1 MIRFIA
7 VKKIQI
13 SAEWLTNKPMADLA
27 TTVSRWRDSAAVG
40 QQRYTEGVQATQ
52 EDVVGKA
59 IAAQSALLAN
69 FTQAVSS
76 GRWARRLGEIG
87 NAGWKSKTL
96 AKAANYGVGITAG
109 VDEYQRQMQTWL
121 PIIDAAAASVNAM
134 PSGTLAA
141 SIARMTAFA
150 TALNNAKLSR

>member
-1 MIRFIA
+1 
-7 VKKIQI
+7 
-13 SAEWLTNKPMADLA
+13 MADLA

-87 NAGWKSKTL
+87 NAGCKSKTL